1 MLETMYKLA
10 LNFVAVLSGALA
22 LLSAQ
27 TLYTEAQHLS
37 VSPTVTST
45 PVLAAFDPQGGSSMV
60 QRFLVKYE
68 NVISTGGLQ
77 YVQVLFNTA
86 LSGVNA
92 CYVIYYGSTQ
102 PGLVNETGFAGL
114 VNDSGIG
121 FVGTLTPGSN
131 RTLEN
136 SQCTLRGEDLK
147 IWDNGYIVLLT
158 LEFKPSFTGAKAA
171 YTRAMDMANMD
182 GGWVH
187 ARDWLVSRSPGSP
200 PSIVSVIPEYGPATV
215 QTFSILDTH
224 DDGVDK
230 LTSAELLLSAHRPST
245 DLTNTCHL
253 TFNISGRQV
262 SLTNDA
268 GTATVG
274 SIALGSNQAVE
285 NSKCI
290 LYGLYSSAT
299 AAVNNQTITLK
310 AAVRFKPSADG
321 YYGVSSRANAIGGL
335 TSGWKPTGSFYVAS
349 GNTDAS
355 PGFRSAEP
363 ASGHGSAQ
371 IFSVTAYDANG
382 NHTLTSVQLLINTPQ
397 TGVGGCYLIYSPQS
411 GVISLIDDS
420 GYKVQGSLMPRIV
433 GTVENSAC
441 TLDGATSSATFSPS
455 SDDVTLVFG
464 IRFKPG
470 FSGSKGTFVYVT
482 DISGNVFPARLGSWN
497 VE

>member
-1 MLETMYKLA
+1 MLEAMHKLT
-10 LNFVAVLSGALA
+10 LNFAAVLSGAIAVLTA
-22 LLSAQ
+22 QTVDAGAQDLSA
-27 TLYTEAQHLS
+27 
-37 VSPTVTST
+37 SPTATSM
-45 PVLAAFDPQGGSSMV
+45 PVLVAFDPQGGSGMI
-60 QRFLVKYE
+60 QRFLVKYD

-77 YVQVLFNTA
+77 YVQVLFNTV
-86 LSGVNA
+86 LSGANG
-92 CYVIYYGSTQ
+92 CYVIYYGATQ

-121 FVGTLTPGSN
+121 FAGTLTPGSS
-131 RTLEN
+131 RTAEN

-147 IWDNGYIVLLT
+147 ISNNGYIVFLT
-158 LEFKPSFTGAKAA
+158 LEFKPAFTGPKAV
-171 YTRAMDMANMD
+171 YSRAMDIANMD
-182 GGWVH
+182 SGWVH
-187 ARDWLVSRSPGSP
+187 TRDWLVSRSPGSP

-215 QTFSILDTH
+215 QTFSILAAQ

-230 LTSAELLLSAHRPST
+230 LTSAELLLSAHPPST
-245 DLTNTCHL
+245 DVTNTCHI
-253 TFNISGRQV
+253 TFDISGRRV

-268 GTATVG
+268 GTGAARSV
-274 SIALGSNQAVE
+274 ALGSNQTVE

-310 AAVRFKPSADG
+310 VTFRFKPAADG
-321 YYGVSSRANAIGGL
+321 YYAVFSRANAIGGL
-335 TSGWKPTGSFYVAS
+335 TSGWSGSSFYVAS
-349 GNTDAS
+349 GTTDAS

-363 ASGHGSAQ
+363 ATGHGSAQ

-382 NHTLTSVQLLINTPQ
+382 NHTITSVQLLINTPQ
-397 TGVGGCYLIYSPQS
+397 TGVGGCYLIYSAQS

-420 GYKVQGSLMPRIV
+420 GYKVQGYLMPRIV

-455 SDDVTLVFG
+455 SDDITVAFG

-470 FSGSKGTFVYVT
+470 FSGSKGTFVYAT
-482 DISGNVFPARLGSWN
+482 DIRGNVFPARLGSWN